1 MLIDSKRKR
10 KLYYIIYNIGVNAKN
25 AVGQVGF
32 YWLLQRTT
40 FCQRDDAST
49 ASDSDADTH
58 LFDLE
63 QPSRVLILGPPS
75 RRRGFVVR
83 DGDDVA
89 GRGGVAQVPL
99 GGRGGGGSQVGE
111 EGEAAGA
118 AGGGRALE
126 VGGGEGRRWGGER
139 SVQGGGVKCTLA

>member
-1 MLIDSKRKR
+1 M
-10 KLYYIIYNIGVNAKN
+10 IGTSLFHSGCKMPLFCTR
-25 AVGQVGF
+25 GD
-32 YWLLQRTT
+32 T
-40 FCQRDDAST
+40 FT

-58 LFDLE
+58 LFDLQ

-75 RRRGFVVR
+75 RCRGFVVR

-99 GGRGGGGSQVGE
+99 RGRGGGGSQVGE

-126 VGGGEGRRWGGER
+126 VGGGRGDEVGRREKRFRGWG
-139 SVQGGGVKCTLA
+139 

>member
-1 MLIDSKRKR
+1 M
-10 KLYYIIYNIGVNAKN
+10 
-25 AVGQVGF
+25 
-32 YWLLQRTT
+32 
-40 FCQRDDAST
+40 
-49 ASDSDADTH
+49 
-58 LFDLE
+58 
-63 QPSRVLILGPPS
+63 
-75 RRRGFVVR
+75 R

-126 VGGGEGRRWGGER
+126 EGGRRERRRRRGRGGER
-139 SVQGGGVKCTLA
+139 SVQGAGLTAEWRDDVKKRGRGWLKRE

>member
-1 MLIDSKRKR
+1 MTTL
-10 KLYYIIYNIGVNAKN
+10 
-25 AVGQVGF
+25 
-32 YWLLQRTT
+32 WLPPATP
-40 FCQRDDAST
+40 DGN
-49 ASDSDADTH
+49 TH
-58 LFDLE
+58 LFDLQ
-63 QPSRVLILGPPS
+63 QPSRVLVLGPPS

-126 VGGGEGRRWGGER
+126 EGGRWERRRGRMGRREKR
-139 SVQGGGVKCTLA
+139 SGGGVSGRMV

>member
-1 MLIDSKRKR
+1 M
-10 KLYYIIYNIGVNAKN
+10 
-25 AVGQVGF
+25 
-32 YWLLQRTT
+32 
-40 FCQRDDAST
+40 
-49 ASDSDADTH
+49 
-58 LFDLE
+58 
-63 QPSRVLILGPPS
+63 
-75 RRRGFVVR
+75 R

-126 VGGGEGRRWGGER
+126 EGGRRERRGRRGRGGER
-139 SVQGGGVKCTLA
+139 SVQGAGLTAEWRDDVKKRGRGWLKRE